1 MKKKK
6 KKKKKKKEKTEN
18 EYCNFPGL
26 IDNYSISN
34 WTDYWND
41 PLNED
46 ENNYIQ
52 SNLVYNK
59 DYYLLEK
66 NDFEFLKDFFGV
78 TNIIKRKK
86 NCLDFVIIK
95 TIIFDK
101 RFKNISFLLRRRNFQ
116 LRSNSSVLDFK
127 SKFT

>member
-1 MKKKK
+1 MLDNVYKSYFEEETKNEKEIKKEKD
-6 KKKKKKKEKTEN
+6 KKKEKEKN
-18 EYCNFPGL
+18 KKKGYCTFPGL

-52 SNLVYNK
+52 PNLVYNK

-66 NDFEFLKDFFGV
+66 SDFEFLKDFCGV

-86 NCLDFVIIK
+86 IV
-95 TIIFDK
+95 
-101 RFKNISFLLRRRNFQ
+101 
-116 LRSNSSVLDFK
+116 
-127 SKFT
+127 